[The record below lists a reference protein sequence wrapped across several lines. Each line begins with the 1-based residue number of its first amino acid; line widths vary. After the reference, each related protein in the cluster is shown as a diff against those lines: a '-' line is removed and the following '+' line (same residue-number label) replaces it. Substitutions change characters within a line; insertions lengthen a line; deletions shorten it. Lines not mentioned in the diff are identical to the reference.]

1 MRVREIMHPNAQVI
15 NVNYN
20 VEAAARAM
28 ESQDCGAL
36 PVEENNKMVGMITDR
51 DIVIRVVA
59 QGKDPRKTKVKDIM
73 TEGID
78 YCYAD
83 DDIQDVSKKMT
94 RQLHRR
100 LPVVDENKKLVGML
114 SLGDIASKANDAK
127 LSHEILSKV
136 SHH

>member
-20 VEAAARAM
+20 VEAAARVM

-36 PVEENNKMVGMITDR
+36 PVEQNNKMVGMITDR

-73 TEGID
+73 SEGID

-94 RQLHRR
+94 QQLHRR